1 MIIEIDGQRYDVPD
15 DATPDEINALTA
27 PPAPAGNQ
35 PSVGQSFGAGVSQGA
50 TLNFGDEIEGLIQ
63 AGIRRYLERDPD
75 AMEGSFSDVYGR
87 ERNYRRQENERAQEA
102 NKKAYIGGNVAGGLL
117 TVPVLPGGAAA
128 GGGSKLLQ
136 AAKMGAA
143 YGAASGAGRSESVGD
158 MPGTMLTD
166 AAIGAVAGPALQA
179 GGQLLG
185 KGLEAGSRYLKGKAG
200 EVALEQGRK
209 ALTGNAGTI
218 SVKKMLSPEAVD
230 AAYEVGAIRPGA
242 SVKGI
247 AERLGAARE
256 AAGDEYGQI
265 VRALEAAGVK
275 GPNALALGQG
285 LRQEARQISTQ
296 SLGSPAPGMYERIGL
311 ELQGL
316 KQGMHGISPGV
327 PKIDTSTAALGVVDP
342 RLGLVQAENMKRTLQ
357 NAARAEYVKEG
368 GTSLSGEAKMELASR
383 LRQAVEDAIDAQA
396 SRAPAEA
403 AAFVPV
409 KQRLGALIEADTAAG
424 TAAAREAR
432 KSNFG
437 LGPMVAASGGLA
449 SGGVGTAALA
459 GALAK
464 MLQTRGASTVGS
476 AANFL
481 AQRLPTQLGAPAPQA
496 AGAVSADVRA
506 MIEALLSNPRFGLTG
521 ATAESDPK

>member
-1 MIIEIDGQRYDVPD
+1 MIVEIDGQRYDVPD
-15 DATPDEINALTA
+15 DATPDEIAALTK
-27 PPAPAGNQ
+27 PPAPKMGAGQ
-35 PSVGQSFGAGVSQGA
+35 AFGAGVSQGA
-50 TLNFGDEIEGLIQ
+50 TFNFGDEIEGGIQ
-63 AGIRRYLERDPD
+63 ALLRKYIERDPE
-75 AMEGSFSDVYGR
+75 AANKTLAQVYES
-87 ERNYRRQENERAQEA
+87 ERNYRRKENDRARQDQSG
-102 NKKAYIGGNVAGGLL
+102 AYLGGNVAGGLL
-117 TVPVLPGGAAA
+117 TVPLLPGAAPAGGAA
-128 GGGSKLLQ
+128 GLMS
-136 AAKMGAA
+136 AAKVGAA
-143 YGAASGAGRSESVGD
+143 YGAASGAGRAESMADV
-158 MPGTMLTD
+158 PGAMATD
-166 AAIGAVAGPALQA
+166 AAVGAVAGPALSV
-179 GGQLLG
+179 
-185 KGLEAGSRYLKGKAG
+185 GSRLVGRAASAG
-200 EVALEQGRK
+200 VNALRSKLSETALEQGRK

-218 SVKKMLSPEAVD
+218 SVKKLLSPESVA
-230 AAYEVGAIRPGA
+230 AAYESGAIRPGA
-242 SVKGI
+242 TVKGI

-409 KQRLGALIEADTAAG
+409 KQRLGSLIEADTAAS
-424 TAAAREAR
+424 TAAARAAR
-432 KSNFG
+432 KSNIP
-437 LGPMVAASGGLA
+437 LTAAIAASGGLA
-449 SGGVGTAALA
+449 SGGVTGAAAA

-464 MLQTRGASTVGS
+464 AMQTRGASTIGS
-476 AANFL
+476 VSNFL
-481 AQRLPTQLGAPAPQA
+481 ANRIPSMTPPSSIPP
-496 AGAVSADVRA
+496 GAVSAEVRA
-506 MIEALLSNPRFGLTG
+506 LLDALAMRPGVRLAPAGAGEESN
-521 ATAESDPK
+521 